1 MADYTLIMD
10 LDTLII
16 TSKQVGANKFDCN
29 IFRMSR
35 DSDID
40 IERFVIFVFLLTN
53 FSILSFFV
61 IQNRNSRFE

>member
-10 LDTLII
+10 LDTLIV

-40 IERFVIFVFLLTN
+40 IERFVIFVSSQTFL
-53 FSILSFFV
+53 FYDFFC
-61 IQNRNSRFE
+61 IQDRNSRFE